1 MNESVPEK
9 KKSKKDKVI
18 LSVKNIKKIFHD
30 RTVLEDV
37 DLDIKQ
43 GEIFVIMG
51 GSGSGKSTLLRI
63 MTQGIEPTDGI
74 VEYDGQNMNELDK
87 REKEKVKRRF
97 GMSFQSSALLD
108 FLTVEEN
115 VSLPLTEHTNLSP
128 KVISIIAKMKL
139 NLVGLNGFE
148 DYVPSML
155 SGGMKKRVG
164 LARAI
169 AMDPEIVFYDEPT
182 AGLDPVV
189 CAVVDKLICDL
200 TKKLK
205 LTSIVVTHNMESVFR
220 IADRVAMLYQGKLL
234 EVGPPDQI
242 KKSKNEI
249 VQQFIRGEI
258 DGPIQLNEKVS

>member
-1 MNESVPEK
+1 MSDK
-9 KKSKKDKVI
+9 KTI
-18 LSVKNIKKIFHD
+18 LSVKNIQKTFHN
-30 RTVLEDV
+30 RVVLKDV
-37 DLDIKQ
+37 SLDIKQ

-63 MTQGIEPTDGI
+63 MTQGIKPTKGY
-74 VEYDGQNMNELDK
+74 VEYNGQDLSTLTTDEI
-87 REKEKVKRRF
+87 EKIKRRF

-115 VSLPLTEHTNLSP
+115 VSLPLTEHTKLSS
-128 KVISIIAKMKL
+128 KVINIIAKMKL
-139 NLVGLNGFE
+139 NLVGLQGFE
-148 DYVPSML
+148 HYLPSML

-220 IADRVAMLYQGKLL
+220 IADRVAMLYKGELL
-234 EVGPPDQI
+234 EVGPPAQI
-242 KKSKNEI
+242 KKSGNKI
-249 VQQFIRGEI
+249 IQQFINGDIE
-258 DGPIQLNEKVS
+258 GPIQLNESVN

>member
-1 MNESVPEK
+1 MKEK
-9 KKSKKDKVI
+9 KTI
-18 LSVKNIKKIFHD
+18 ISVKNIKKVFHN
-30 RTVLEDV
+30 RIVLEDI
-37 DLDIKQ
+37 DLDIYQ

-63 MTQGIEPTDGI
+63 MTQGIKPTSGY
-74 VEYDGQNMNELDK
+74 VEYNGQNMSKLDSNEIDK
-87 REKEKVKRRF
+87 IKRRF
-97 GMSFQSSALLD
+97 GMSFQSAALLD

-115 VSLPLTEHTNLSP
+115 VSLPLTEHTRLSP
-128 KVISIIAKMKL
+128 KVISIIARMKL
-139 NLVGLNGFE
+139 NLVGLQGFE
-148 DYVPSML
+148 HYFPSML

-164 LARAI
+164 LARSI

-234 EVGPPDQI
+234 EVGPPEQI
-242 KKSKNEI
+242 KNSKNKI
-249 VQQFIRGEI
+249 VQQFINGEI
-258 DGPIQLNEKVS
+258 DGPIQLNENIS